1 MFLCGADVV
10 LSALGRSLFPAD
22 TRRLSIFSMGA
33 ALTYNR
39 AMVVDPIASTQEK
52 GAAGASP
59 GSGASRRWL
68 RWMLTSVLGTLAL
81 VAIFYDVIASG
92 QGLPYLYQRIQTF
105 VTIFLGIFIEAV
117 PFLLAGAIVS
127 GLIAVF
133 VDQSAID
140 RYLPKAALPGAVV
153 GGLMGVVFP
162 VCECG
167 VVPVVRRLYEKG
179 LPLSIG
185 IAFLLAAPVVNPI
198 VMLSTYSA
206 FGWGAIFAGRIVFS
220 FLIAVVVGF
229 LFSRANPTEV
239 LLPAI
244 RQAHADA
251 CCSVHDSAHH
261 HPKVPLGQRFTRSL
275 TLAGDDFLDMG
286 RYLIAGS
293 ALAAAMQTIVP
304 QSALLAVG
312 QGPVISVL
320 VMQALAFV
328 LSVCSTVDAF
338 LALAFA
344 GTFTT
349 GSVLAFLVFGPMVDI
364 KSSLMFLGVFQ
375 RRTVA
380 YLILLPL
387 LLSMLM
393 GIWWNLNIG
402 W

>member
-1 MFLCGADVV
+1 MIVEQPDA
-10 LSALGRSLFPAD
+10 APAA
-22 TRRLSIFSMGA
+22 TATA
-33 ALTYNR
+33 APNSR
-39 AMVVDPIASTQEK
+39 A
-52 GAAGASP
+52 G
-59 GSGASRRWL
+59 WL
-68 RWMLTSVLGTLAL
+68 RWGLTTLLTLTAL
-81 VAIFYDVIASG
+81 TAIFYDAFVNG
-92 QGLPYLYQRIQTF
+92 DGLAYLYQRVQTF
-105 VTIFLGIFIEAV
+105 VTIFLGIFIEAA

-140 RYLPKAALPGAVV
+140 RYLPKAALPGALI
-153 GGLMGVVFP
+153 GGVMGVAFP

-198 VMLSTYSA
+198 VILSTYSA
-206 FGWGAIFAGRIVFS
+206 FGWGPIFVGRITFS
-220 FLIAVVVGF
+220 FLIAVVVGL
-229 LFSRANPTEV
+229 LFSRAKPEEV
-239 LLPAI
+239 LLPAVCA
-244 RQAHADA
+244 AHQDA
-251 CCSVHDSAHH
+251 CCSVHD
-261 HPKVPLGQRFTRSL
+261 HPHSHDHPHRPLGQRFREAFN
-275 TLAGDDFLDMG
+275 LAGDDFFDMA
-286 RYLIAGS
+286 RYLIVGS
-293 ALAAAMQTIVP
+293 MLAAAMQTVVP
-304 QSALLAVG
+304 QSTLLAVG

-344 GTFTT
+344 GVFTT

-375 RRTVA
+375 RRAVV
-380 YLILLPL
+380 YLIALPL
-387 LLSMLM
+387 MLSLLM
-393 GIWWNLNIG
+393 GVWWNLNVG

>member
-1 MFLCGADVV
+1 M
-10 LSALGRSLFPAD
+10 LGRCPFRVDATPVDLLD
-22 TRRLSIFSMGA
+22 LA
-33 ALTYNR
+33 ALTYNHV
-39 AMVVDPIASTQEK
+39 MVVDPTTPVQENEVAGISSGSAS
-52 GAAGASP
+52 
-59 GSGASRRWL
+59 SRQHWL
-68 RWMLTSVLGTLAL
+68 RWMLTLALGTLAL
-81 VAIFYDVIASG
+81 LAIFYDVLASG

-127 GLIAVF
+127 GSIAVF
-133 VDQSAID
+133 VDPSAID
-140 RYLPKAALPGAVV
+140 RYLPKAALPGAMV
-153 GGLMGVVFP
+153 GGLMGVIFP

-185 IAFLLAAPVVNPI
+185 IAFLLAAPVVNPVVI
-198 VMLSTYSA
+198 LSTYSA
-206 FGWGAIFAGRIVFS
+206 FGWGAILVGRIVFS

-229 LFSRANPTEV
+229 LFSRAKPTEV

-244 RQAHADA
+244 CQAHADA
-251 CCSVHDSAHH
+251 CCSIHDQHL
-261 HPKVPLGQRFTRSL
+261 PKTPLSQRFTRSL
-275 TLAGDDFLDMG
+275 TLAGDDFLDMV

-293 ALAAAMQTIVP
+293 MLAAAMQTLVP

-375 RRTVA
+375 RRAVV

-393 GIWWNLNIG
+393 GVWWNLNIG